1 MFKLRPYQEECCIA
15 FWQFVRENKGQNP
28 LLVLPTGTGK
38 SVIIAEI
45 IRRFYELDNNASVL
59 MLTHVS
65 ELVKQNFDKFQ
76 KLANIE
82 AGIYSA
88 SIGLKEN
95 KRILF
100 ATVQSVYSKLKKD
113 KNYFGI
119 KRLIIIDEAHLIS
132 EKDTTVYRK
141 VLSIFKELNSKVCIC
156 GLTATPFRTNGGY
169 LTEQENPIFNAIAY
183 DLSKQINSLIEQ
195 GYLSELIPYK
205 TDEQIDTK
213 GLHIRGGDFVDT
225 EVMARISDENLQRRL
240 CENIVKFAQN
250 RKSCLVFVSGID
262 NCEKISS
269 KLNDLGLNSAS
280 VNSSHTQEENDNS
293 ILSFRNNELKCI
305 VSADQLTTG
314 FDVPQVD
321 LIAILRPTTSSGLWV
336 QMLGRGMRIAENKK
350 NCLILDFAGNTQRLG
365 TIDDPLI
372 RKKRKKTEGEATAS
386 VKECPNCHAFVKNL
400 LRKCPYCGFEFP
412 IKESKNLTAFYLSN
426 LDLISKNADILS
438 KIKDV
443 CLNDEKIAVV
453 LEMRAEK
460 HKSKQ
465 DIECIRICF
474 ICDKT
479 KKPLYQYFNFDKKAG
494 YIYEKSKE
502 FYLKHCKNFVAYPT
516 NNDDFLSKFNELK
529 KPDALKFIPRN
540 FYKNRL
546 FDEIKKEY
554 FVM

>member
-1 MFKLRPYQEECCIA
+1 
-15 FWQFVRENKGQNP
+15 
-28 LLVLPTGTGK
+28 
-38 SVIIAEI
+38 
-45 IRRFYELDNNASVL
+45 
-59 MLTHVS
+59 
-65 ELVKQNFDKFQ
+65 
-76 KLANIE
+76 
-82 AGIYSA
+82 
-88 SIGLKEN
+88 
-95 KRILF
+95 
-100 ATVQSVYSKLKKD
+100 
-113 KNYFGI
+113 
-119 KRLIIIDEAHLIS
+119 
-132 EKDTTVYRK
+132 
-141 VLSIFKELNSKVCIC
+141 
-156 GLTATPFRTNGGY
+156 
-169 LTEQENPIFNAIAY
+169 
-183 DLSKQINSLIEQ
+183 
-195 GYLSELIPYK
+195 
-205 TDEQIDTK
+205 
-213 GLHIRGGDFVDT
+213 
-225 EVMARISDENLQRRL
+225 MARISDENLQKRL

-269 KLNDLGLNSAS
+269 KLNDLGLKSAS

-372 RKKRKKTEGEATAS
+372 RKKRKKAEGEAAAS

-400 LRKCPYCGFEFP
+400 LRKCPYCNFEFP

-474 ICDKT
+474 ICDKI
-479 KKPLYQYFNFDKKAG
+479 KKPLYQYFNFNKKAG

-502 FYLKHCKNFVAYPT
+502 FYLKHCKNFIAYPL
-516 NNDDFLSKFNELK
+516 NNDDFLNKFKELK